1 MEKQLVLLDTKKEYI
16 EHLLDVFTIL
26 IAKRIYKIFNENEMN
41 VKKFQEELVLI
52 KIWNNN
58 KVVDEYNEII
68 KKSKCNYL
76 EKLLN
81 KIVYLDIKIKLEF
94 NVKDNISI
102 IKPCDFIH
110 KCLINSA
117 VFCWKNVYLF
127 SSKNLKPSEKQYHL
141 NLIEKN
147 IRKIIKNTI
156 RNIIPYETIL
166 NLYEEQKEKER
177 LNAEKKLGGD
187 EETDE
192 SDDETDEDEEETDED
207 EEETE
212 ESDDE
217 DETDESDEEDDEE
230 TEEEEIQTGI
240 PINVEV
246 NNLKEEKESEVNYL
260 KELIE
265 EENESEEE
273 VETKE
278 LIEEVKESE
287 VEAKEKKSEEEVKI
301 NEVETTEVI
310 EEVKVEINEAK
321 EAEADVKDD
330 LESLLEDDNDF
341 IDTSIFKKKK
351 KEKSKKIV
359 SSDEE
364 YDEESDL
371 DIEIENNEDIKKI
384 NISSI
389 NKKNRH

>member
-81 KIVYLDIKIKLEF
+81 KIVYLDIKIKLDF
-94 NVKDNISI
+94 NVKLDNISI

-141 NLIEKN
+141 NIIEKN
-147 IRKIIKNTI
+147 IRKNIKNTI

-177 LNAEKKLGGD
+177 LNAEKKLGGNK
-187 EETDE
+187 ETDQE
-192 SDDETDEDEEETDED
+192 EETDEDEEETDESD
-207 EEETE
+207 EE
-212 ESDDE
+212 
-217 DETDESDEEDDEE
+217 ETDESDETD
-230 TEEEEIQTGI
+230 EEIQTGI

-246 NNLKEEKESEVNYL
+246 NKNEVLYL
-260 KELIE
+260 QELIE
-265 EENESEEE
+265 TKEAEANEVEAKE

-278 LIEEVKESE
+278 AEAIEVKAKEA
-287 VEAKEKKSEEEVKI
+287 EAKEV
-301 NEVETTEVI
+301 
-310 EEVKVEINEAK
+310 EAK
-321 EAEADVKDD
+321 EAEANEVEAKEVETEAKDD

-351 KEKSKKIV
+351 KEKSKKVV

-364 YDEESDL
+364 DDEESDL